1 MQFTKSTMYLG
12 LCQKQPKKYPK
23 DSKDFKILS
32 CISEITFKVFCVKV
46 RLKLREKRIDNVCH
60 NIYNQ
65 EKRFTSLY
73 IVQRKRRLLST
84 QM

>member
-32 CISEITFKVFCVKV
+32 CISEITFKVFCVKE
-46 RLKLREKRIDNVCH
+46 R
-60 NIYNQ
+60 
-65 EKRFTSLY
+65 
-73 IVQRKRRLLST
+73 
-84 QM
+84 